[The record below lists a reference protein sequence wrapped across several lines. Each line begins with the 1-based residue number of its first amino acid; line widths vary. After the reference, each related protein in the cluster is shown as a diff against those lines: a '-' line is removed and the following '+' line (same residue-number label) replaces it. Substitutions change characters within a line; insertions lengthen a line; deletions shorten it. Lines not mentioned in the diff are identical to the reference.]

1 MPHESLTEAQAQIQ
15 RLTRR
20 LERERKARAEAE
32 AIAENGLRNL
42 YEKQR
47 DIELLQEIASAANR
61 ANSLNDVLQHTLTQV
76 CKHIGWPIGH
86 VYVSNPANPDELIS
100 TGIWHFSAPHVYEPF
115 RRVTEALHLQ
125 RGTGLPGTVMLSKQ
139 PTWFTDIATGENFPR
154 AAVARECDLRAGF
167 AFGVWGEDESVA
179 VLEFFTQES
188 LPIDTSTLAVMEHIG
203 TLLGRV
209 AERERASDRIQFLAY
224 HDTLTLLPNRRLLK
238 DRLDICIDQ
247 ATRHH
252 RQVGLLFLDM
262 DRFKSVNDSL
272 GHKGGDA
279 LLSQFAERLR
289 RCIRKGDT
297 LARWA
302 GDEFVILLAEIEGID
317 DMNDVAMRVLQQMEK
332 TFFIADHEIFVTCSI
347 GAAVWRIEADN
358 SDSLIKNADT
368 AMYHAKE
375 KGRNRYELFTP
386 ELSVR
391 ARGDLLLESNL
402 RKALASE
409 EFVVYYQ
416 PQVEI
421 KSGKIIGLEAL
432 VRWAHPEFGTISPEQ
447 FIPLCE
453 ETRLIVPLGAW
464 ILETA
469 CSQVAAW
476 NKENNSS
483 LRLSVNISLHQFQ
496 QNDLAK
502 FVADVLSRT
511 GLAPHL
517 LDLEITESAAIENLA
532 SLLANMQEIKKMGVH
547 LSLDDFGTGYSSLSN
562 LSSLP
567 MDTVKIDKS
576 FIQSMLSDPRNAAI
590 AKSIIL
596 LAQSLNLSV
605 IAEGVEL
612 QQQMDFLA
620 AHDCDIMQGFLF
632 SKPVDANELTRMLA
646 TQHRLARPKNE

>member
-15 RLTRR
+15 RLTKR

-32 AIAENGLRNL
+32 AIAENGLRTL

-47 DIELLQEIASAANR
+47 DIELLQEIASAANQ
-61 ANSLNDVLQHTLTQV
+61 AYSLNDVLQYTLTLV

-86 VYVSNPANPDELIS
+86 VYVSDPANLDQLIS
-100 TGIWHFSAPHVYEPF
+100 TGIWHFSAPHQYEPF
-115 RRVTEALHLQ
+115 RRITEAMHLR

-139 PTWFTDIATGENFPR
+139 PAWFTDVSTDVNFSR

-167 AFGVWGEDESVA
+167 AFGVWGDDDGIA
-179 VLEFFTQES
+179 VLEFYTQES

-203 TLLGRV
+203 TLLSRV
-209 AERERASDRIQFLAY
+209 VERERASDRIQFLAY
-224 HDTLTLLPNRRLLK
+224 HDTLTQLPNRRLLK
-238 DRLDICIDQ
+238 DRLDVCIAQ
-247 ATRHH
+247 AARHR
-252 RQVGLLFLDM
+252 RQLGVLFLDL
-262 DRFKSVNDSL
+262 DRFKSINDSL

-279 LLSQFAERLR
+279 LLSQFTERLQQ
-289 RCIRKGDT
+289 CIRKGDT

-302 GDEFVILLAEIEGID
+302 GDEFVILLAEIEGIE
-317 DMNDVAMRVLQQMEK
+317 DMNDVAMRVLQQMEN
-332 TFFIADHEIFVTCSI
+332 TFLIAGHEIFVTCSI
-347 GAAVWRIEADN
+347 GAAVWQIDLDN
-358 SDSLIKNADT
+358 SDTLIKNADM
-368 AMYHAKE
+368 AMYYAKE
-375 KGRNRYELFTP
+375 KGRNRYERFTP
-386 ELSVR
+386 ELSLQ

-402 RKALASE
+402 RKALVND

-416 PQVEI
+416 PQVGI
-421 KSGKIIGLEAL
+421 KSGEIIGMEAL
-432 VRWAHPEFGTISPEQ
+432 VRWAHPELGTIAPEQ
-447 FIPLCE
+447 FIPLSE
-453 ETRLIVPLGAW
+453 ETGLIIPLGAW

-469 CSQVAAW
+469 CSQVATW
-476 NKENNSS
+476 NKEGNYA

-496 QNDLAK
+496 QNDFAK
-502 FVADVLSRT
+502 FVADVLSKT
-511 GLAPHL
+511 GLEPAL
-517 LDLEITESAAIENLA
+517 LDLEITESVAIENLA
-532 SLLANMQEIKKMGVH
+532 SLLVNMQEIKKLGVH

-576 FIQSMLSDPRNAAI
+576 FIQSMLGDPRNAAI

-632 SKPVDANELTRMLA
+632 SKPVDANELTWILA
-646 TQHRLARPKNE
+646 TQYKPASLEDD